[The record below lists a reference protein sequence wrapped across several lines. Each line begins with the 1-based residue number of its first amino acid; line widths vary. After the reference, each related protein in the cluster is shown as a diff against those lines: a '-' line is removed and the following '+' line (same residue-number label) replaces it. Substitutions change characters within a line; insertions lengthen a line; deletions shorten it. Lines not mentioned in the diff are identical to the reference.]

1 MVRYDACMTLTRA
14 SAVRREVQDSPDY
27 PFAPIE
33 ARVKLDQNESAHDFP
48 TKLKRLALER
58 LEALEWNRYPD
69 LHTDTLRE
77 KIAQFEAW
85 QTRGVVVTPG
95 SNVLIHALAQVAGI
109 NQRVLTVS
117 PSFSLYAL
125 GAKLLGSSLK
135 ELPLENGFALPLES
149 LLRELRAG
157 GPGIVYLAEPHAPT
171 GTMHPLEQLEQICAA
186 AGPDWIVVIDEAYH
200 GFSARDH
207 KDLVRAHA
215 NVCVL
220 RTFSKAWG
228 LAGARLGYL
237 LAQPELATNVQK
249 VVSPFNVSHLNAIVA
264 QVALEHPQYMQ
275 ALLEEVKSERERVYQ
290 KLLEHPT
297 WTVYPSQANFL
308 LFRTPDAKAAHAKLL
323 EHGVLIRRQDSYP
336 GLEGCL
342 RVSIGKPEE
351 NTAFLEAA
359 FLIDPGVNP

>member
-1 MVRYDACMTLTRA
+1 MTLTRA

-58 LEALEWNRYPD
+58 LEKLEWNRYPD

-77 KIAQFEAW
+77 KIADFEDW
-85 QTRGVVVTPG
+85 QPKGVVVTPG
-95 SNVLIHALAQVAGI
+95 SNVLIHALAQIAGI

-135 ELPLENGFALPLES
+135 ELPLEPGFELPVNE

-171 GTMHPLEQLEQICAA
+171 GALHPLEQLERICAA
-186 AGPDWIVVIDEAYH
+186 AGSDWLVVIDEAYH

-207 KDLVRAHA
+207 KALVRAHA
-215 NVCVL
+215 NVCIL

-237 LAQPELATNVQK
+237 LAQPELAANVQK

-264 QVALEHPQYMQ
+264 EVALEHPQYMQ
-275 ALLEEVKSERERVYQ
+275 SRLEEVKTERERVYR

-297 WTVYPSQANFL
+297 WTVYPSHANFL
-308 LFRTPDAKAAHAKLL
+308 LFRTPDAKTAHAGLL
-323 EHGVLIRRQDSYP
+323 SHGVLVRRQDSYP

-342 RVSIGKPEE
+342 RVSVGKPEE

-359 FLIDPGVNP
+359 FS